1 LATAKNSKA
10 TAEAGNGRRTLSR
23 EDWIRAALK
32 VLEKGG
38 VASVKVDRL
47 ATTLRVTRG
56 SFYFHFKGRKDL
68 LAALLDEWRRR
79 NCAPFEALEGRA
91 DLEGT
96 AFFRAFRNVW
106 VDEDPFSPAL
116 DMAVRD
122 WGRASKE
129 VARAVQ
135 SADQYRMGLLRRAFG
150 QMGYGPDEIEIRS
163 RIAYFHQIGY
173 YAMAFRE
180 PRPERLRYLPIYDD
194 VLTGRPGEGSG
205 RC

>member
-10 TAEAGNGRRTLSR
+10 TADAGNGRRTLSR
-23 EDWIRAALK
+23 EDWVRAALK

-47 ATTLRVTRG
+47 ATSLKVTRG
-56 SFYFHFKGRKDL
+56 SFYFHFKGLKDL
-68 LAALLDEWRRR
+68 LAALLEEWRRR
-79 NCAPFEALEGRA
+79 NCAPFEALEGRT

-96 AFFRAFRNVW
+96 ALFRAFRNVW

-135 SADQYRMGLLRRAFG
+135 AADDHRMGLLRRAFD
-150 QMGYGPDEIEIRS
+150 QMGYDGDEALIRTRVS
-163 RIAYFHQIGY
+163 YFHQIGY

-180 PRPERLRYLPIYDD
+180 PRPERLRYLTIYDD
-194 VLTGRPGEGSG
+194 VLTGRPFKESEP
-205 RC
+205 C